1 MTGPGLP
8 PLAARMRG
16 TFSSPVREILALTE
30 RPGMISFA
38 GGLPEPSL
46 FDGAGLQ
53 SAFARALEG
62 DAAHRSLQY
71 STTEGDPA
79 LRAAAAALM
88 TGRGVPTQAGDLLV
102 TSGSQQALT
111 LAATALLDPGDAV
124 LVEEPSY
131 LAAIQAFTL
140 AGARVVPVACDDDG
154 VLPDALE
161 AAAAASGARLA
172 YLIPTFQNPTGRT
185 LPLER
190 RRAIAAIAERVGLW
204 LIEDDPYGALRYS
217 GEPVAPLAAQGGAE
231 DRTLSLSTLS
241 KIAAPGL
248 RIGWVRPP
256 QALRAPLVVAK
267 QAADLHSS
275 TVDQAAAAIWLAEV
289 DLPAHVEGLRAVY
302 RERRDTLL
310 DGLAD
315 GLPPGS
321 TWNLPQGG
329 MFVWARLPDGHDAQE
344 LLPAAIERAVAFVPG
359 RPFFAGEPDPRA
371 LRLSFTTH
379 APDEIREGLRRL
391 RAAWA

>member
-1 MTGPGLP
+1 LTGADLP

-38 GGLPEPSL
+38 GGLPEPAL
-46 FDGAGLQ
+46 FDAAGLR
-53 SAFARALEG
+53 SAFARALADDVAG
-62 DAAHRSLQY
+62 RSLQY

-79 LRAAAAALM
+79 LRSAAAALM
-88 TGRGVPTQAGDLLV
+88 TARGVPTQAGDVLI

-111 LAATALLDPGDAV
+111 LAATALLDPGDAI

-154 VLPDALE
+154 ILPDALE
-161 AAAAASGARLA
+161 AAAVTSGARLA

-190 RRAIAAIAERVGLW
+190 RRAIAAIAERIGLW

-217 GEPVAPLAAQGGAE
+217 GEPVAPLAAQPGAE

-248 RIGWVRPP
+248 RVGWVRPP

-275 TVDQAAAAIWLAEV
+275 TVDQAAAAIWLDEV
-289 DLPAHVEGLRAVY
+289 DLAAHVDGLRSVY
-302 RERRDTLL
+302 RERRDALL
-310 DGLAD
+310 DGLAA
-315 GLPPGS
+315 GLPAGS
-321 TWNLPQGG
+321 TWNRPEGG
-329 MFVWARLPDGHDAQE
+329 MFVWARLPDGHDAQD
-344 LLPAAIERAVAFVPG
+344 LLPAAIERDVAFVPG
-359 RPFFAGEPDPRA
+359 RPFFAGTPDPRA

-379 APDEIREGLRRL
+379 APDEIREGLARL
-391 RAAWA
+391 RSAWS